1 MKKLTFTEPI
11 YTYHIDFVGHVNNI
25 IYVQWL
31 ENARVKLIEAM
42 GLNIQDLSQTDDI
55 LPIITETSIQYK
67 KPFFLND
74 TVNVE
79 VWVSE
84 IFNVSANFCFRF
96 LNGQGEVCST
106 ANQKVLFIDRST
118 QRPSR
123 KITKYRKNFQQYF
136 LPGNSNKD

>member
-42 GLNIQDLSQTDDI
+42 DLDIMRLSNEDDI
-55 LPIITETSIQYK
+55 LPIITETDIRYK
-67 KPFFLND
+67 KPFFLSD

-84 IFNVSANFCFRF
+84 LFNVSANFKFRF
-96 LNGQGEVCST
+96 LNGKSEVCST
-106 ANQKVLFIDRST
+106 AEQKVLFIDRPT

-123 KITKYRKNFQQYF
+123 KIAKYRENFERF
-136 LPGNSNKD
+136 LQTE

>member
-1 MKKLTFTEPI
+1 MQKLIFNEPI

-42 GLNIQDLSQTDDI
+42 GLDSQQLSEEDDI
-55 LPIITETSIQYK
+55 LPIITETTIQYK

-74 TVNVE
+74 TVQVE

-84 IFNVSANFCFRF
+84 MFNVSANFSFRF
-96 LNGQGEVCST
+96 LNGKGDVCST
-106 ANQKVLFIDRST
+106 AQQKVLFIDSAT
-118 QRPSR
+118 QKPSR
-123 KITKYRKNFQQYF
+123 KIAKYREAFEKF
-136 LPGNSNKD
+136 LIAE

>member
-1 MKKLTFTEPI
+1 MQKLKFNEPI

-42 GLNIQDLSQTDDI
+42 GLSIAEIAEEDDI
-55 LPIITETSIQYK
+55 LPIITETTIQYK
-67 KPFFLND
+67 KPFFLSNE
-74 TVNVE
+74 VHVE

-84 IFNVSANFCFRF
+84 MFNVSANFKFRF
-96 LNGQGEVCST
+96 LNEKGEVCST
-106 ANQKVLFIDRST
+106 AQQKVLFIDKPT

-123 KITKYRKNFQQYF
+123 KIVKYKENFERF
-136 LPGNSNKD
+136 LITE

>member
-1 MKKLTFTEPI
+1 MKKLTFNEPI

-42 GLNIQDLSQTDDI
+42 DMNIQQLSEEDDI
-55 LPIITETSIQYK
+55 LPIITETDIRYK

-74 TVNVE
+74 AVKVE

-84 IFNVSANFCFRF
+84 IFNVSANFRFRF
-96 LNGQGEVCST
+96 LNGKGEVCST
-106 ANQKVLFIDRST
+106 AQQKVLFIDRSS

-123 KITKYRKNFQQYF
+123 KIAKYSKNFQKYF
-136 LPGNSNKD
+136 LPDASIKD

>member
-1 MKKLTFTEPI
+1 MQKLKFQEPV

-42 GLNIQDLSQTDDI
+42 GLSISQIAVDDDI
-55 LPIITETSIQYK
+55 LPIITETNIQYK
-67 KPFFLND
+67 KPFFLSNE
-74 TVNVE
+74 VHVE

-84 IFNVSANFCFRF
+84 IFNVSANFKFRF
-96 LNGQGEVCST
+96 RNEKGEICST
-106 ANQKVLFIDRST
+106 AQQKVLFIDRAT

-123 KITKYRKNFQQYF
+123 KFVKYRENFEKY
-136 LPGNSNKD
+136 LLEDSES

>member
-1 MKKLTFTEPI
+1 MQKLIFNEPI

-42 GLNIQDLSQTDDI
+42 GLDIQQLSEEDDI
-55 LPIITETSIQYK
+55 LPIITETTIRYK

-74 TVNVE
+74 TVQVE

-84 IFNVSANFCFRF
+84 MFNVSANFKFRF
-96 LNGQGEVCST
+96 LNGKGDVCST
-106 ANQKVLFIDRST
+106 AQQKVLFIDSAT
-118 QRPSR
+118 QKPSR
-123 KITKYRKNFQQYF
+123 KIAKYRDDFEKF
-136 LPGNSNKD
+136 LITK

>member
-1 MKKLTFTEPI
+1 MQKLKFTEPI

-42 GLNIQDLSQTDDI
+42 GLSIADLSVEDEI
-55 LPIITETSIQYK
+55 LPIITETIIQYK
-67 KPFFLND
+67 KPFFLNNK
-74 TVNVE
+74 VHVE

-84 IFNVSANFCFRF
+84 LFNVSANFKFRF
-96 LNGQGEVCST
+96 LNENGEVCST
-106 ANQKVLFIDRST
+106 AQQKVLFIDKAT

-123 KITKYRKNFQQYF
+123 KIVKFKDNFLQYYI
-136 LPGNSNKD
+136 PE